1 LIYSESNKQFFTR
14 KIELRG
20 VQLDVEFRFYQAIP
34 ATADE
39 PESPEEVIVEAV
51 FIDGIEISN
60 LLGEKAWQEIEQ
72 AILKLWD
79 DKEGA

>member
-1 LIYSESNKQFFTR
+1 MIYSEANKQFFTR
-14 KIELRG
+14 KINLRG
-20 VQLDVEFRFYQAIP
+20 VELDVEFRFYQAIP

-51 FIDGIEISN
+51 FVDGIEISN

-79 DKEGA
+79 DKEVA

>member
-1 LIYSESNKQFFTR
+1 LIYSEANKQFFTR

-51 FIDGIEISN
+51 FVDDIEISN

-72 AILKLWD
+72 CILKLWD
-79 DKEGA
+79 DK